1 MISKNNLKNQ
11 DVITPEYDSNGRLVR
26 KIRSFVLR
34 EGRLTKG
41 QELAIEQFWSLY
53 GITYKES
60 RIDFKNL
67 FKNDNEVIL
76 EIGFG
81 MGSSLVQ
88 MALENPNKNFIGI
101 EVHKPGVGSC
111 IKQIEENNV
120 KNLKVICHDAVE
132 VLNSMIDD
140 KSIDKFQIFF
150 PDPWHKAKHHKRRII
165 QQAFVQLL
173 LRKLKEGGTIH
184 LATDWENYSEHML
197 EVLSSFKILRNLSQ
211 TNDFIERPNERP
223 LTKFENR
230 GIKLGHKVF
239 DIKFQKSYKEL

>member
-53 GITYKES
+53 GITYNES

-88 MALENPNKNFIGI
+88 MALENPNKNFIGQ
-101 EVHKPGVGSC
+101 VSLK
-111 IKQIEENNV
+111 NV
-120 KNLKVICHDAVE
+120 RRYDQKKSLHLYK
-132 VLNSMIDD
+132 LN
-140 KSIDKFQIFF
+140 
-150 PDPWHKAKHHKRRII
+150 
-165 QQAFVQLL
+165 
-173 LRKLKEGGTIH
+173 
-184 LATDWENYSEHML
+184 
-197 EVLSSFKILRNLSQ
+197 
-211 TNDFIERPNERP
+211 
-223 LTKFENR
+223 
-230 GIKLGHKVF
+230 
-239 DIKFQKSYKEL
+239 